1 MPRSARPS
9 TPLGALTHDRVA
21 YSGLARSAAGVKV
34 ASALRMGDG
43 PWPADADRLSHFAQ
57 VVVQLMIPPG
67 QLVHLR
73 LRDRQGIQAGMRR
86 RGGLV
91 LEPVE
96 HMHRHAWWQPR
107 AELARQL
114 ELVAGPAALADE
126 RSGDQ
131 HDRREPSLRRLLGER
146 MDEDCRACRMAG
158 HDRAVV
164 QVRHL
169 APDRCAPPGIT
180 RVALVGHARVAD
192 LVPAPAAALDEQD
205 LPGTCHG
212 DPPSRLRDDPSR
224 HPPPPESI
232 PGGGKSGRRP
242 RRASP
247 RTSSIAARRGL
258 RAVRGSSSA
267 LCRPPPRDPP
277 AGASDHDQFARNVTI
292 HESANPPTA
301 ARSGWRL
308 LGLTCWGRAYRA
320 LCTAATGGLRVR
332 RMHPIAGGP
341 MPGGDEIRD
350 VQRATWA
357 GLSAGWEKWDS
368 VI

>member
-9 TPLGALTHDRVA
+9 MPLGALTHDRVA

-34 ASALRMGDG
+34 ASALRMCDG

-192 LVPAPAAALDEQD
+192 LVPAPELSPQALDQLVVPLVVRARAAALDEQD

-212 DPPSRLRDDPSR
+212 DPLHAFVTTRVDT
-224 HPPPPESI
+224 H
-232 PGGGKSGRRP
+232 RRP
-242 RRASP
+242 SLFRAAASLVEGRDGLRREHPQSQRGADCERCAALALRSAVLLLATLP
-247 RTSSIAARRGL
+247 LERATMTSSHG
-258 RAVRGSSSA
+258 
-267 LCRPPPRDPP
+267 
-277 AGASDHDQFARNVTI
+277 T
-292 HESANPPTA
+292 
-301 ARSGWRL
+301 
-308 LGLTCWGRAYRA
+308 
-320 LCTAATGGLRVR
+320 
-332 RMHPIAGGP
+332 
-341 MPGGDEIRD
+341 
-350 VQRATWA
+350 
-357 GLSAGWEKWDS
+357 
-368 VI
+368 